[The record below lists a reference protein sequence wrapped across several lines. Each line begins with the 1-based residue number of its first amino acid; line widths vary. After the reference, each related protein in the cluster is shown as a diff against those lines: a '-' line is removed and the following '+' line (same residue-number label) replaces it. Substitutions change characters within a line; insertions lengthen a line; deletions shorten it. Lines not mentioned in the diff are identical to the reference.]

1 VSRDS
6 DAVLDATRVCVNRLG
21 LSKVTID
28 DIVAES
34 GASRAT
40 IYRLFPGG
48 RDVLFEAMRVR
59 EMGAFFEAIRF
70 EAIGANDLVD
80 LLTRCIVVAST
91 ALRNDEH
98 LASMLASERG
108 EVLAELTVDGVPR
121 VINMA
126 TAFITPLAEEF
137 VDHET
142 AVQIVEVVARLVI
155 SNFLAPSALVD
166 FTDRD
171 SVSRFLATFNFLIR
185 PNLSTTH

>member
-6 DAVLDATRVCVNRLG
+6 DNVLDATRVCVNRLG
-21 LSKVTID
+21 LSRVTID
-28 DIVAES
+28 DIVVES
-34 GASRAT
+34 GVSRAT
-40 IYRLFPGG
+40 IYRFFPGG

-59 EMGAFFEAIRF
+59 EMESFFEAIRF

-80 LLTRCIVVAST
+80 LLTRCIVVASA

-126 TAFITPLAEEF
+126 TAFLTPLAEEF
-137 VDHET
+137 VDHDA

-155 SNFLAPSALVD
+155 SNFLAPSSLVD

-171 SVSRFLATFNFLIR
+171 SVRRFLVAFDFLTQ